1 MSLYLYVID
10 PNHRDLQRQHVRN
23 RRPTDSGVDLISQNK
38 VLDFSGCSCPGAGCA
53 NNYCL
58 PCNLGVEMKTGVIAA
73 ALDKEGNPAPY
84 LLLARSS
91 TSLTPLRMSNQI
103 GLADAGYRGE
113 LIARVDCLDPN
124 IQNYTITEGRRLFQ
138 IVQHN
143 WLPFTNV
150 HVVDSVNDLP
160 APPDNRGGGGF
171 GSTGN

>member
-10 PNHRDLQRQHVRN
+10 PNHREEMRDHVRN
-23 RRPTDSGVDLISQNK
+23 RRPTDSGVDLVSRNTY
-38 VLDFSGCSCPGAGCA
+38 LDFTNSRNA
-53 NNYCL
+53 NI
-58 PCNLGVEMKTGVIAA
+58 PANLGVEIKTGVIAA
-73 ALDKEGNPAPY
+73 AVDSRGRPAPY

-113 LIARVDCLDPN
+113 LIARVDCLDSTLL
-124 IQNYTITEGRRLFQ
+124 NYVIPTGRRLFQ

-143 WLPFTNV
+143 WLPYDQV
-150 HVVDSVNDLP
+150 ILVDSAEELP
-160 APPDNRGGGGF
+160 LPRDNRGGGGF

>member
-10 PNHRDLQRQHVRN
+10 PNHRELQRDHVLN
-23 RRPTDSGVDLISQNK
+23 RRSTDSGVDLICQEKVLEVRGISQN
-38 VLDFSGCSCPGAGCA
+38 
-53 NNYCL
+53 
-58 PCNLGVEMKTGVIAA
+58 LGLEIKTGVVAA
-73 ALDKEGNPAPY
+73 ALDSQGNPVPY

-113 LIARVDCLDPN
+113 LIARVDCLNTDEAF
-124 IQNYTITEGRRLFQ
+124 YTIPEGRRLFQ

-143 WLPFTNV
+143 WLPFNQV
-150 HVVDSVNDLP
+150 IMVNSVEELP
-160 APPDNRGGGGF
+160 AAPDNRADGGF

>member
-10 PNHRDLQRQHVRN
+10 PNHRDQIREHVRN
-23 RRPTDSGVDLISQNK
+23 RRITDSGVDLVCQNM
-38 VLDFSGCSCPGAGCA
+38 VLDFTNSRNA
-53 NNYCL
+53 NI
-58 PCNLGVEMKTGVIAA
+58 PANLGVEIKTGVIAA
-73 ALDKEGNPAPY
+73 ALDKQGNPAPY

-113 LIARVDCLDPN
+113 LIARVDCLDST
-124 IQNYTITEGRRLFQ
+124 IQSYTIPLGRRLFQ

-143 WLPFTNV
+143 WLPYDQV
-150 HVVDSVNDLP
+150 VVVDSADQLP
-160 APPDNRGGGGF
+160 LPPDNRGGGGF

>member
-10 PNHRDLQRQHVRN
+10 HNHRDEMRQHVQN
-23 RRPTDSGVDLISQNK
+23 RRVTDSGVDLLCRNTT
-38 VLDFSGCSCPGAGCA
+38 LEFLNPTRNLA
-53 NNYCL
+53 
-58 PCNLGVEMKTGVIAA
+58 PHLGVEMKTGIIAA
-73 ALDKEGNPAPY
+73 ALDVVGNPVPY

-113 LIARVDCLDPN
+113 LIARVDCLDTVLD
-124 IQNYTITEGRRLFQ
+124 NYYIPQGRRLFQ

-143 WLPFTNV
+143 WLPFNEV
-150 HVVDSVNDLP
+150 ILVDSAEDLP